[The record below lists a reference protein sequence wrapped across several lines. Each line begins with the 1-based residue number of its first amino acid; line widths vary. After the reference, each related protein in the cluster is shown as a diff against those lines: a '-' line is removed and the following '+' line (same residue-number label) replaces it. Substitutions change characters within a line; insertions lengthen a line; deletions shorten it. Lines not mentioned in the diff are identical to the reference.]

1 MGPLIITPA
10 SQFAEGT
17 NAMRTMLLA
26 LAGAATLAGCS
37 TYGTGYYDDYGRY
50 DYNRPAPRYGGS
62 YADRYYR
69 ADPRYRE
76 RRLSRNDRPYR
87 GRDGRLYCPPHA
99 RPTGRNAT
107 KGAGAGKTGP
117 VRDAFRG

>member
-37 TYGTGYYDDYGRY
+37 TYGTGYYDEYGRY
-50 DYNRPAPRYGGS
+50 DYNRPDPRYGG
-62 YADRYYR
+62 YYDDRYYR
-69 ADPRYRE
+69 DDPPYRE
-76 RRLSRNDRPYR
+76 RRLSRNDRVYC
-87 GRDGRLYCPPHA
+87 GRDRGYFCPRSYGTPRWKVAQPEGRW
-99 RPTGRNAT
+99 G
-107 KGAGAGKTGP
+107 GK
-117 VRDAFRG
+117 RDGQK